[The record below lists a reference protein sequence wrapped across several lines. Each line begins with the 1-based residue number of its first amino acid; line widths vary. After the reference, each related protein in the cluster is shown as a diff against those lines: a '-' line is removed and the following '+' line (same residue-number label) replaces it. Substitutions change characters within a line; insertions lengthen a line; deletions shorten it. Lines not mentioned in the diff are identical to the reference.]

1 LLLLK
6 GAPNHAGEIVHKF
19 GGTSLADA
27 SCFRRVAD
35 IIARHPDGRQA
46 VVVSAM
52 SGVTN
57 ALIRAVE
64 LAGIRDVAGYRRVL
78 AELGEK
84 HRQALDDLVS
94 KTTAEEINVLLE
106 RDFAEID
113 DVLHAATLLRQYS
126 RETLDLVSG
135 YGEIWS

>member
-1 LLLLK
+1 MTVRV
-6 GAPNHAGEIVHKF
+6 VHKF

-35 IIARHPDGRQA
+35 IIGRHPTGRQA

-64 LAGIRDVAGYRRVL
+64 LAGARDVAGYKRLL

-84 HRQALDDLVS
+84 HRRALADLVPGP
-94 KTTAEEINVLLE
+94 AADEIRAVIE
-106 RDFAEID
+106 RD
-113 DVLHAATLLRQYS
+113 
-126 RETLDLVSG
+126 
-135 YGEIWS
+135 